1 MPYRRRPAGP
11 APAPVPDTPVD
22 LSMRLSAV
30 TIPQTFVDRRRAP
43 VAGVCTVV
51 ATGIVR

>member
-1 MPYRRRPAGP
+1 
-11 APAPVPDTPVD
+11 
-22 LSMRLSAV
+22 MRLSAF

-51 ATGIVR
+51 ATGMGR